1 MTVLLCK
8 VDLLMAQTTAL
19 KPPAKGP
26 INVAFVI
33 SEGANVMDIAGPW
46 ESSVNLP

>member
-1 MTVLLCK
+1 
-8 VDLLMAQTTAL
+8 MAQTTAL